1 MGITIVFIVLIA
13 TLIFVAF
20 GFLGIGIFS
29 RFKNAKKYI
38 NKKNS
43 IIFCIVYGIALLFTD
58 EAGRS
63 IGGSIGYMIL
73 PYLGAVLTMAI
84 KTKFKKIFN
93 DEFYFAFLGTL
104 IFSIIST
111 IYQL

>member
-1 MGITIVFIVLIA
+1 MPSTIIYIMLIA
-13 TLIFVAF
+13 ILIFAVC
-20 GFLGIGIFS
+20 GFIGIGIFS

-38 NKKNS
+38 NKKNA
-43 IIFCIVYGIALLFTD
+43 IIFCIVYGTALLFTD
-58 EAGRS
+58 EAGKG
-63 IGGSIGYMIL
+63 IGGSIGYIFV
-73 PYLGAVLTMAI
+73 PFLGAVITMAI
-84 KTKFKKIFN
+84 KNKFKKIFS